1 MSCDHRDLAKLETL
15 PNDMVQWICSCG
27 RAITAAPYLDADS
40 VRSFIKIADRLK
52 EARVVFPSQ
61 PRRFMAVLQTACGA
75 RRFFRVEELR
85 NEIILPLQYP
95 AGVVHRVDSLD
106 KTLYMPTRRFRLV
119 KINNERPGWV
129 RGFYEEML

>member
-27 RAITAAPYLDADS
+27 RTITAAPYLDADS

-52 EARVVFPSQ
+52 EARVVESR

-75 RRFFRVEELR
+75 RRFLRVDALR
-85 NEIILPLQYP
+85 DEIVVPLQYP
-95 AGVVHRVDSLD
+95 VHMIQREPDDRNKS
-106 KTLYMPTRRFRLV
+106 LYMPTRRFRLV
-119 KINNERPGWV
+119 NINSERPGWT
-129 RGFYEEML
+129 RGFYEEMP